1 MTQPTPRL
9 IATLDDAKDGIA
21 RFQDALKSPEI
32 QGLLGMF
39 RAWYAIE
46 DENGEIL
53 LAPSKFI
60 GYQGLTG
67 ESYRDI
73 SEEIDGRATESVLGR
88 WFSRP
93 ASQTEDALIDKLAE
107 LLSWYGKTP
116 SKAVRIC
123 TVGGATLGDIQS
135 DAKAESERGADP
147 VDAMLV
153 FYGLLSPDDQQEVR
167 RRISEIR
174 TTA

>member
-1 MTQPTPRL
+1 
-9 IATLDDAKDGIA
+9 
-21 RFQDALKSPEI
+21 
-32 QGLLGMF
+32 MF

-46 DENGEIL
+46 DENGQVL

-93 ASQTEDALIDKLAE
+93 ASQTEDVLIDKLAE

-123 TVGGATLGDIQS
+123 TVGGASLGKVQS
-135 DAKAESERGADP
+135 DARPKRDASP

-153 FYGLLSPDDQQEVR
+153 FYGLLSPDDQQECR
-167 RRISEIR
+167 RRIGELE
-174 TTA
+174 AAA